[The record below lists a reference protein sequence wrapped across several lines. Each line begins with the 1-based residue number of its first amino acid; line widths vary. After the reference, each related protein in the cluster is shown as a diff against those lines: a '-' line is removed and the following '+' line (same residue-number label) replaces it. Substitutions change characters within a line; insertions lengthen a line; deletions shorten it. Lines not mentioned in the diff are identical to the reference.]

1 MCPRAA
7 EGSTFSAYPNTQQ
20 NQNPETPVGL
30 VVIRCPQTGRAIPTG
45 IEADRRAFAQ
55 APVFFSRTFCP
66 LCRTHHEW
74 FAKEAWVREEPR
86 SMARFRRRADRLG
99 EVPDAP
105 RLASHPD

>member
-1 MCPRAA
+1 MIKK
-7 EGSTFSAYPNTQQ
+7 STSEEAS
-20 NQNPETPVGL
+20 VGL

-45 IEADRRAFAQ
+45 IEADRGAFAR

-86 SMARFRRRADRLG
+86 ANARRRRAGHIVETTDM
-99 EVPDAP
+99 P
-105 RLASHPD
+105 RRASHPD